1 MPLQVF
7 LKEQM
12 SDKVPLLPDRHRQLD
27 FFVCDIL
34 DANPR
39 DDLGSMEHPLFTL
52 SKNPDTRIRLYE
64 HNGNT
69 VKIVPSALGLATIF
83 DKDILIYCVS
93 QISEAMNRGR
103 DVSRT
108 VQLTAYDLLV
118 ATNRDTGGRNYKLL
132 EQAFQR
138 LTGTRIFTNVKTAG
152 RRVRE
157 GFGLIESYRIVEKSP
172 RDSRM
177 VAVEVV
183 LSEWLYQAI
192 CAREVLSISRD
203 YFRLG
208 KALERRIYE
217 LARKH
222 CGRQPQ
228 WKVGLE
234 LLHKKSG
241 SSGTVREFRRKVKQI
256 CEEDHLPD
264 YQVRY
269 EAEEDM
275 LVFTNRNERIQ
286 ARAAI
291 VQTLRSGEK

>member
-1 MPLQVF
+1 
-7 LKEQM
+7 M
-12 SDKVPLLPDRHRQLD
+12 SVKDPLLPDRHRQLD

-34 DANPR
+34 DANPK

-93 QISEAMNRGR
+93 QMAEALNRGR
-103 DVSRT
+103 EVSRT

-132 EQAFQR
+132 ELAFQR

-152 RRVRE
+152 RRIRE

-172 RDSRM
+172 KDSRM

-183 LSEWLYQAI
+183 LSEWLFQAI
-192 CAREVLSISRD
+192 CAREVLTLSKD

-222 CGRQPQ
+222 CGRQPS
-228 WKVGLE
+228 WRIRLE

-241 SSGTVREFRRKVKQI
+241 SSGTVREFRRKVKNL
-256 CEEDHLPD
+256 CEDNHLPD
-264 YQVRY
+264 YEVRY
-269 EAEEDM
+269 EPKEDI
-275 LVFTNRNERIQ
+275 LVFTNRSDRVQ

-291 VQTLRSGEK
+291 ARALQTVPK